1 MTITIKVNNN
11 GPLMISAADVPSVQL
26 VTADG
31 TVIPMPEGKNVFL
44 CRCGAST
51 RKPFCDGGH
60 KTSGFDGTCV
70 TAGAAISAP
79 PAPPAPPEPPAPPV
93 AG

>member
-1 MTITIKVNNN
+1 MSITIKVNTN
-11 GPLMISAADVPSVQL
+11 GSLMISAADAPSVNL
-26 VTADG
+26 TDAEG
-31 TVIPMPEGKNVFL
+31 NVIPLPEGKNVFL
-44 CRCGAST
+44 CRCGASS

-70 TAGAAISAP
+70 TAG
-79 PAPPAPPEPPAPPV
+79 PAVSPPV